1 LTVLPDVESHVSPE
15 YGPRGYDGKAFVE
28 ALCNLTYF
36 PALESLV
43 LHFRENDGPFKSDTR
58 GNPNDREFPSEVILQ
73 FLVFKALSDQPPGF
87 LPPLKS
93 LTVDKYLPLPNPS
106 ITSES
111 IKALLGNLD
120 HLAIKTTTQCEAFPM
135 TDPRV
140 EVYGN
145 PVFKKDFLPASLV
158 SLELHHAYVRSAYM
172 TIPLKHVHLPRLERL
187 SLQRS
192 QFSEKDELEAFIIRH
207 GTTLVELKLFLCPMA
222 LSTST
227 SSKRPKR
234 FRRWAQVWDRLSV
247 ELKLLRNLVVSER
260 HDAMGVE
267 DDGVPRYVDN
277 CYYCNEV
284 KLAEAEI
291 VEDEKALER
300 FRKKVEA
307 RLPQ

>member
-1 LTVLPDVESHVSPE
+1 M
-15 YGPRGYDGKAFVE
+15 E
-28 ALCNLTYF
+28 ALCNITYF

-43 LHFRENDGPFKSDTR
+43 LHFRQNDGPYKSDTR
-58 GNPNDREFPSEVILQ
+58 GDPNDREFPGEVILQ
-73 FLVFKALSDQPPGF
+73 FLIFKALSDQPPGF
-87 LPPLKS
+87 IPPLKS

-106 ITSES
+106 IATPSVR
-111 IKALLGNLD
+111 ALLGSLD
-120 HLAIKTTTQCEAFPM
+120 HLAIKTTTLCEAFPM

-140 EVYGN
+140 EVNGS
-145 PVFKKDFLPASLV
+145 VFQKSFLPASLV
-158 SLELHHAYVRSAYM
+158 SLELHHAYVRSAAM
-172 TIPLKHVHLPRLERL
+172 TITLKEVHLPRLERL

-222 LSTST
+222 LSTSA

-247 ELKLLRNLVVSER
+247 ELKVLRNLVVSEQL
-260 HDAMGVE
+260 DAKGGE
-267 DDGVPRYVDN
+267 DYGVPRYVDN
-277 CYYCNEV
+277 CYYCNKV

-291 VEDEKALER
+291 AEDEKALER
-300 FRKKVEA
+300 FRKKVES